1 MAEQQISNQ
10 ELLDILLPEVRNV
23 SQTSQAN
30 SVALAT
36 VAQQLA
42 QLTSVTSRL
51 EKAVYGNGTPG
62 IKAKVDELE
71 KRLGGIEGTCKL
83 EQEADIPDRLEAIE
97 TLHKEQA
104 DAKKAELAE
113 WRKVKW
119 GLIGTTG
126 TVLLDILMH
135 LVKF

>member
-10 ELLDILLPEVRNV
+10 ELLDILLPELRSV
-23 SQTSQAN
+23 SQMSQSN
-30 SVALAT
+30 SIALAT

-42 QLTSVTSRL
+42 QLTSVTTRL
-51 EKAVYGNGTPG
+51 EKAVYGNGAPG

-71 KRLGGIEGTCKL
+71 KRLGGIEGTCKQ

-97 TLHKEQA
+97 YLHQEQA

-119 GLIGTTG
+119 GMVGTAG

-135 LVKF
+135 LIKF